1 MDQRPGQPPSAQ
13 AATIDQRSG
22 HTLPAQSANPA
33 IIELRWLVFLHVV
46 AQGSLSKTAAA
57 LDMPQSMVSRHI
69 AQLEQQCGERL
80 FRRTGR
86 GVVLTEIG
94 EQLLPRIAEL
104 AAGAER
110 LADDIRSVRGQPV
123 GEVMVGL
130 LPTAVARYAGPLFAA
145 VRAQMPGVRL
155 HLSEGASA
163 QLDEHLREGRLD
175 MAIVLR
181 EEAGPCDDEA
191 LLARLPLHVV
201 GPAGDPLFNTGALPF
216 AALAGLPLVVP
227 GRPHLLRARLD
238 RLGAEH
244 ALRLDVAVEVDSVRL
259 QYEVAAAGGGYA
271 IAAAPPPGQDRR
283 LAAARIIS
291 PVLERC
297 VVLAVSPRRPHTR
310 ATRAVQRL
318 ICTLAGGLPA

>member
-1 MDQRPGQPPSAQ
+1 MDQRLNTPASAQ
-13 AATIDQRSG
+13 AVDVPLRSG
-22 HTLPAQSANPA
+22 HPPPGHAASPA
-33 IIELRWLVFLHVV
+33 IIELRWLVFLRVV
-46 AQGSLSKTAAA
+46 ALGSLSKTAAA

-86 GVVLTEIG
+86 GVVLTEVG

-110 LADDIRSVRGQPV
+110 LADDIRSMRGQPV
-123 GEVMVGL
+123 GEVVVGL

-181 EEAGPCDDEA
+181 EETVLAGDEA
-191 LLARLPLHVV
+191 LLARLPLHMV
-201 GPAGDPLFNTGALPF
+201 GPAGDPLLQAGELPF
-216 AALAGLPLVVP
+216 AALDGLPLVVP

-244 ALRLDVAVEVDSVRL
+244 ALRLGVAVEVDSVRL

-271 IAAAPPPGQDRR
+271 IAAAPPPGQDLR
-283 LAAARIIS
+283 LAAARIVS
-291 PVLERC
+291 PMLERF

-318 ICTLAGGLPA
+318 ICTMAEGL